1 MVEAKEKEKVK
12 KDDYEKALTAFSQA
26 MKAFHKG
33 EFGKADEL
41 LKGFVEKFPSER
53 ELIDRAQVYL
63 EICDSREKKEKIQLS
78 SFEDYYNYSV
88 YKINQGDYEEALKL
102 LEKAR
107 EMNPKEGK
115 IPYLMAD
122 TYCLMG
128 EQEQCLEHLKKAIQL
143 DKFFSTLAQ
152 NESDF
157 EPLWEDKKFKLIT
170 RLA

>member
-1 MVEAKEKEKVK
+1 MVEAKEKEKAR
-12 KDDYEKALTAFSQA
+12 KDDYEKALASFTQA
-26 MKAFHKG
+26 MRAFHKG
-33 EFGKADEL
+33 EFTKATEL
-41 LKGFVEKFPSER
+41 LKAFVEKFASER

-63 EICDSREKKEKIQLS
+63 EICASREKKEKIQLNT
-78 SFEDYYNYSV
+78 FNDYYYYSV
-88 YKINQGDYEEALKL
+88 YKINQGEYEEALKL

-107 EMNPKEGK
+107 EMKPKEGK

-122 TYCLMG
+122 TYCLMR
-128 EQEQCLEHLKKAIQL
+128 EQEQCLEYLKKAIQL

-170 RLA
+170 RMA